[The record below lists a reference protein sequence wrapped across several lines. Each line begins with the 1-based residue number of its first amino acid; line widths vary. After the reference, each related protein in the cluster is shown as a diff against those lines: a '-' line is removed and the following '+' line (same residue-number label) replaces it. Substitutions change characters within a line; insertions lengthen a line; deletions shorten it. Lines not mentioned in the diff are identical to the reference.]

1 MLSHLTTPRTRA
13 DVLAWY
19 VTMST
24 LGSAVGSEA
33 SGRLVHWMQGLEGW
47 DLADAYHYLFYSYS
61 IAGILNALLTY
72 MLTEACEI
80 DEKSKAYSQI
90 PQEDQGDSATP
101 ATETGSRQRDA
112 EQQQR
117 QPWYARWW
125 SKFTGSLSEI
135 SGPTRKIMYQMW
147 FLLAVDSLADGMV
160 PYSLVNYYV
169 DEKFN
174 PSKATLG
181 DITSAAYLLGAISTV
196 FAGPLARKI
205 GLVNTMVFTHV
216 PSSAAV
222 LFFAL
227 PSNLALTVVLWCI
240 RAGLNNMDQAPR
252 SAFIAG
258 VVRPEERTAVMGI
271 TAMLR
276 TLAAMSG
283 PTVTG
288 VLAGNN
294 KFWIAF
300 VAAGACRLVYDL
312 GLYVL
317 FINVKLYQHEGGE
330 NAGHDNF
337 LPSSPSLSDEEEM
350 TELDQLNHGNGK
362 KEGLDKVGTP
372 DSSVRN
378 SDESSRL
385 RPQQLHASHVRRRSP
400 SPLAKSSAA
409 PS

>member
-1 MLSHLTTPRTRA
+1 MLSHLTTPKTRA

-24 LGSAVGSEA
+24 FGSAIGSEA
-33 SGRLVHWMQGLEGW
+33 SGRVVHYMQNLDGW
-47 DLADAYHYLFYSYS
+47 NLADAYHFLFYSYS
-61 IAGILNALLTY
+61 VAGLVNAALTY
-72 MLTEACEI
+72 MLTDACEM
-80 DEKSKAYSQI
+80 DEKREAYQQV
-90 PQEDQGDSATP
+90 PQDDREEPAEPSHTPPNPPPSAHRSWP
-101 ATETGSRQRDA
+101 SRLRH
-112 EQQQR
+112 
-117 QPWYARWW
+117 
-125 SKFTGSLSEI
+125 SLTANLSSI
-135 SGPTRKIMYQMW
+135 SAPTRKIMYQMW
-147 FLLAVDSLADGMV
+147 FLLAIDSLADGMV
-160 PYSLVNYYV
+160 PYSLTNYYV
-169 DEKFN
+169 DTKFH
-174 PSKATLG
+174 PSTATLG

-205 GLVNTMVFTHV
+205 GLINTMVFTHV

-227 PSNLALTVVLWCI
+227 PRGLALTVVLWFI

-258 VVRPEERTAVMGI
+258 VVKPDERTAVMGI

-283 PTVTG
+283 PSVTG
-288 VLAGNN
+288 VLAGND

-300 VAAGACRLVYDL
+300 VAAGACRLVYDV

-330 NAGHDNF
+330 TGDHDTY

-350 TELDQLNHGNGK
+350 TELDQLDHSDGK
-362 KEGLDKVGTP
+362 RKDGDVLDTP
-372 DSSVRN
+372 GSSVRN
-378 SDESSRL
+378 SDDSSRL
-385 RPQQLHASHVRRRSP
+385 RPQSQAAHVRRRSP
-400 SPLAKSSAA
+400 SPLAKSSL
-409 PS
+409 PPT

>member
-1 MLSHLTTPRTRA
+1 MLSHLTTPKTRA

-33 SGRLVHWMQGLEGW
+33 SGRLVHWMQGLDGW
-47 DLADAYHYLFYSYS
+47 DLADAYHYLFYSYT
-61 IAGILNALLTY
+61 IMGLLNAALTF
-72 MLTEACEI
+72 MLSDACEI
-80 DEKSKAYSQI
+80 EEKNKMYAQV
-90 PQEDQGDSATP
+90 PQEDRGDVSVPP
-101 ATETGSRQRDA
+101 ATILVGSSSDPAARR
-112 EQQQR
+112 
-117 QPWYARWW
+117 PWYVRAW
-125 SKFTGSLSEI
+125 SNSTGYLSEI
-135 SGPTRKIMYQMW
+135 SAPTRKVMYKLW

-160 PYSLVNYYV
+160 PYSLTNYYV
-169 DEKFN
+169 DEKFH

-181 DITSAAYLLGAISTV
+181 DVTSGAYLLGAVSTI

-205 GLVNTMVFTHV
+205 GLINTMVFTHV

-222 LFFAL
+222 LFFAM
-227 PSNLALTVVLWCI
+227 PSSLALTVVLLFV

-258 VVRPEERTAVMGI
+258 VVKPDERTAVMGI

-283 PTVTG
+283 PSVTG
-288 VLAGNN
+288 FLAGNN

-300 VAAGACRLVYDL
+300 VAAGACRLAYDI

-317 FINVKLYQHEGGE
+317 FINVKLHQHEGADDAVDPE
-330 NAGHDNF
+330 SY

-350 TELDQLNHGNGK
+350 TEMDQLHHTNGK
-362 KEGLDKVGTP
+362 KTAVEAIETP
-372 DSSVRN
+372 ESSIRN
-378 SDESSRL
+378 SDDSSRL
-385 RPQQLHASHVRRRSP
+385 RPDVHAAHVRRRSP
-400 SPLAKSSAA
+400 SPLAKSARPAS
-409 PS
+409 

>member
-1 MLSHLTTPRTRA
+1 MLSHLTTPKTRA

-24 LGSAVGSEA
+24 LGSAIGSEA
-33 SGRLVHWMQGLEGW
+33 SGRLVHYMQNLDGW
-47 DLADAYHYLFYSYS
+47 DLAAAYHFLFYSYT
-61 IAGILNALLTY
+61 IAGILNAALTYLLTD
-72 MLTEACEI
+72 ACEI
-80 DEKSKAYSQI
+80 DEKAKAYQQV
-90 PQEDQGDSATP
+90 PQDDQGDVAAAQAAP
-101 ATETGSRQRDA
+101 NIGSDRSGTYNSTNR
-112 EQQQR
+112 
-117 QPWYARWW
+117 PWYTRIT
-125 SKFTGSLSEI
+125 SKLSEI
-135 SGPTRKIMYQMW
+135 SSPTRKIMYQMW

-160 PYSLVNYYV
+160 PYSLTNYYI
-169 DEKFN
+169 DEKFH

-181 DITSAAYLLGAISTV
+181 DITSFAYLLGAISTV
-196 FAGPLARKI
+196 FAGPMARKI
-205 GLVNTMVFTHV
+205 GLINTMVFTHV

-227 PSNLALTVVLWCI
+227 PESLAITVILWFT

-258 VVRPEERTAVMGI
+258 VVKPDERTAVMGI
-271 TAMLR
+271 TAMIR

-288 VLAGNN
+288 ILAGSN

-300 VAAGACRLVYDL
+300 VAAGACRLLYDV

-317 FINVKLYQHEGGE
+317 FINVKLYQHEQTE
-330 NAGHDNF
+330 QADAETY

-350 TELDQLNHGNGK
+350 TELDQLNHANGK
-362 KEGLDKVGTP
+362 RKDVDTP
-372 DSSVRN
+372 SSSVRN
-378 SDESSRL
+378 SNDSSGL
-385 RPQQLHASHVRRRSP
+385 RPQLQASHVRRRSP
-400 SPLAKSSAA
+400 SPLAKVSRP